1 MFRRIGFLTV
11 CLLIPVWVAF
21 AQSGGSGAAG
31 VGLPTTQSAA
41 YFKTIDK
48 LLGTAKDTYRAGNPD
63 AANEALIEA
72 YLENFEYLEAPIKEA
87 DAELEEKLEKTLR
100 VGLPELVRTEVS
112 HEDFDTAVDAALAD
126 LDRAETLFK

>member
-1 MFRRIGFLTV
+1 
-11 CLLIPVWVAF
+11 
-21 AQSGGSGAAG
+21 